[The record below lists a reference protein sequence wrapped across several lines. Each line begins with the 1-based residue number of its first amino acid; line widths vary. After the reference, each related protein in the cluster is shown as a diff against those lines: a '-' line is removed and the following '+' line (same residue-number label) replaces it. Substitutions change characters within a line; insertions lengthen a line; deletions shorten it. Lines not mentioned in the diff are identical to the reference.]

1 MVFYPNTK
9 EKIDFGD
16 GPFIPCEVIQL
27 PEPIMKPSI
36 TVEQKEETITKPI
49 EKVET
54 EEISKEAD
62 TITIKSVNTPKPDI
76 KQAGGFG
83 NTVKK
88 ALKAVVDFSNR
99 HPVLKSRDKDKL

>member
-1 MVFYPNTK
+1 
-9 EKIDFGD
+9 
-16 GPFIPCEVIQL
+16 
-27 PEPIMKPSI
+27 MKPSI

-49 EKVET
+49 EKAET
-54 EEISKEAD
+54 EEIPKIKPEAD

-88 ALKAVVDFSNR
+88 AFKAVVDFSNR